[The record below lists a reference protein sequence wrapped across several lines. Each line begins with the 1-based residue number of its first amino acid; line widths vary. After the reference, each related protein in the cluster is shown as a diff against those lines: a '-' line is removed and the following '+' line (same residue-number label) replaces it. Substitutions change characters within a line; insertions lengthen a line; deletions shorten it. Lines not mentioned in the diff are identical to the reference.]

1 MWSPQRHLFAGR
13 VSVIAALI
21 LAATLTTAA
30 ANARP
35 RPSTTA
41 VQASA
46 ALAATIFS
54 FDGQD
59 FVRTKTTLV
68 TETGASAVGTKLDRG
83 SQAFK
88 ALLQKHSGAGPVTV
102 FGKNYNG
109 TYAPLIDKDGRLTG
123 ALFVGVPK

>member
-1 MWSPQRHLFAGR
+1 MWSPQRHLFAVR
-13 VSVIAALI
+13 ASVVAALI
-21 LAATLTTAA
+21 LAVTLMTAA
-30 ANARP
+30 THARP
-35 RPSTTA
+35 RLSTAT
-41 VQASA
+41 VQTPTV
-46 ALAATIFS
+46 LAATIFS

-59 FVRTKTTLV
+59 FIRTKTTLV

-102 FGKNYNG
+102 FGKNYAG
-109 TYAPLIDKDGRLTG
+109 TYAPLIDKDGRVTG

>member
-1 MWSPQRHLFAGR
+1 MWSPQRHLFAVR
-13 VSVIAALI
+13 VSVVAAVI
-21 LAATLTTAA
+21 LAVTLMTAA
-30 ANARP
+30 ANAHP
-35 RPSTTA
+35 RPSPVA
-41 VQASA
+41 VQAPTV
-46 ALAATIFS
+46 LAATIFS

-59 FVRTKTTLV
+59 FVRAKTTLV

-102 FGKNYNG
+102 FGKNYDG